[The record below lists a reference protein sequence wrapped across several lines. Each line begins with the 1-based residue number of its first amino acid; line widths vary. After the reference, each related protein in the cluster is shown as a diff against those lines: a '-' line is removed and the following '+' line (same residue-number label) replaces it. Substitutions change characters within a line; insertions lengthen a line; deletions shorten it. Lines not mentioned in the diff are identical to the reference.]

1 MFDNLAVLKF
11 LFDTVELGKKWPEQK
26 ELTEKFL
33 ENVKQIFGLDEV
45 LMKEVSPNRESLEPS
60 EEYVINTGK
69 VYIDN
74 RLSSYSAFPELINL
88 YNSGYKS
95 VAIFPITADNKPVG
109 ILKMLSKSEE
119 RFSQDI
125 LDALSLGVY
134 IFSHQII
141 SRSERER
148 ARSLAKYFDASFEAI
163 VPQALVETSGK
174 IVKANKSMLNLFSKS
189 SLEFVGRSISEF
201 FNIDGNMLASLGRG
215 ITAEVNAPNGR
226 VFFVSVNMIN
236 NRLMHVTFL
245 DITEKKELAE
255 RLNVISNSSLEFI
268 FELDK
273 DTKVVWLSEN
283 AEKVLPQAGLM
294 LGQKLINLVN
304 EKDKLNAQ
312 LQKDS
317 FTDKFTLNLGN
328 NTSNEVKLSL
338 IATEKGYL
346 GLVSDNKLE
355 RYVQSLSSNFNELL
369 QNTSDMIIVTNEL
382 GYIKEVNKS
391 VEQLLGYKLDDL
403 AGKDISLLYGNEG
416 KDSIR
421 KAIEIARGEGV
432 ARSIFANLISR
443 TGEEVPAYQTISRII
458 DERGNISGYIIMGKE
473 LLTKRRIEMLE
484 EALADSKRNEERFK
498 SESDLKTQFIYNI
511 SHELKTPITNIK
523 GFSSLLENG
532 EFGELN
538 NEQKEYVKI
547 ILDESERLMQLIQQI
562 LDVAKLSSGR
572 IKLDLQEVNLAKL
585 EENPSI
591 KALEEVATNKGLIF
605 SWNVDYNVPV
615 VIADPNRL
623 IQVFVNLISNAIKF
637 TEHGSITVKIYRKGK
652 NVRVEVSDTGIGI
665 SKEDQRKLFRKFY
678 QVPKKGLT
686 KQEGA
691 GTGLGLSIAKEII
704 SLHKGRIGVNSELGK
719 GSTFWFTIPIDLRK
733 KKEGAQ
739 AKEEA

>member
-1 MFDNLAVLKF
+1 MLDNLAVLRF

-33 ENVKQIFGLDEV
+33 DNVKQIFGLDVV
-45 LMKEVSPNRESLEPS
+45 LIKEISANMDRLEPS

-69 VYIDN
+69 AYIDN

-95 VAIFPITADNKPVG
+95 VAIFPITADSKPVG
-109 ILKMLSKSEE
+109 VLKMLSKSEE

-141 SRSERER
+141 SRLERER
-148 ARSLAKYFDASFEAI
+148 AISLAKYFDASFGAI

-174 IVKANKSMLNLFSKS
+174 IVKVNKSMLNLFSKGS
-189 SLEFVGRSISEF
+189 NEFIGRSISEF

-215 ITAEVNAPNGR
+215 ITAEVNASNGKL
-226 VFFVSVNMIN
+226 FLVSVNMIN

-255 RLNVISNSSLEFI
+255 RVNVVNSSSLEFI

-273 DTKVVWLSEN
+273 DTKIVWLSEN

-312 LQKDS
+312 LQKRS
-317 FTDKFTLNLGN
+317 FTDRFTLNLGN

-355 RYVQSLSSNFNELL
+355 RYVQNMSSNFNELL
-369 QNTSDMIIVTNEL
+369 QNTSDMIIITNEL
-382 GYIKEVNKS
+382 GYINEVNKS
-391 VEQLLGYKLDDL
+391 AEQLLGYKQDDL

-416 KDSIR
+416 KESIR

-432 ARSIFANLISR
+432 ARGVFANLISR

-458 DERGNISGYIIMGKE
+458 DERGSISGYIIMGKE

-484 EALADSKRNEERFK
+484 EALADSKRNEEKFK

-511 SHELKTPITNIK
+511 SHDLKTPITNIK

-538 NEQKEYVKI
+538 NEQREYVKI

-585 EENPSI
+585 GENPSI
-591 KALEEVATNKGLIF
+591 KALEEVAANKGLIF

-704 SLHKGRIGVNSELGK
+704 SLHKGRIGVNSEPGK

-739 AKEEA
+739 AKEV